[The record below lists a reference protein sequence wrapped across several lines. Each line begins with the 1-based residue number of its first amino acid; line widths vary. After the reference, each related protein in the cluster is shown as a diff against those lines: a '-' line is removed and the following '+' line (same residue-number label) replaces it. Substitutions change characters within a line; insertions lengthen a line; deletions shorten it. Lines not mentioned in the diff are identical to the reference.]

1 MYDPTNNLV
10 PNPIDR
16 WTIGSLAGGY
26 QKAEDGSLTLYL
38 QKDSPGKD
46 KEANWL
52 PAPAGDFWVVFRT
65 CGPGKERVDQTWK
78 LPPLEMTK
86 SLFRERHS
94 LFGTMRWATCPIT
107 MLSLLSMQVSLKD
120 GLMKKTR
127 YLLLFSALCSVLA
140 VSLLTGCNMKT
151 DLIGAAEQANIKA
164 GIAAPGI
171 AEIKAIAEEGFLYG
185 LPIVM
190 NYAVMN
196 EFCVDK
202 NSGQYKAPF
211 NTVFNEARVFTY
223 KDTAVVTPN
232 ADTPYS
238 MIWLDLRTEP
248 MVISVPAVP
257 KERYYS
263 LQLIDGNTYNY
274 GYIGSRATGS
284 EAGSYLIVGPGWEGD
299 KPAGIEKVFQS
310 STPFSLTVVRTQLFD
325 PDDMPNVIEVQAG
338 YRLQP
343 LSAFLNQP
351 APPAAAKIDFV
362 PATTKGIR
370 ENFFAYLDAELEFV
384 PVTPE
389 NKEIRDR
396 LASVGIGPGKTI
408 DLKDL
413 SPEHG
418 AELKA
423 VALLS
428 MKEGGDQVKTYL
440 DSGME
445 NINGWRMGA
454 LFGDSSFY
462 AGDWLKRSAAAV
474 GGIYGND
481 AEEAVYPMARTDAK
495 GEALDGSK
503 HNYTLTFPAG
513 QLPPV
518 NAFWSVTMYDGK
530 TQLLIENPINRN
542 LVNSP
547 MLPDMKK
554 NADGSLT
561 IYIQKDSPGKDK
573 ESNWLPAPNGPI
585 YLVMRLYWPKT
596 EAPSILPPGEGT
608 WAPPGIVK
616 VN

>member
-1 MYDPTNNLV
+1 LAPSGKNKESEGNGLNHDVRRDISSVHAPDARPSESQHRRLIRKKRKMSALTNRL
-10 PNPIDR
+10 
-16 WTIGSLAGGY
+16 
-26 QKAEDGSLTLYL
+26 SLTALC
-38 QKDSPGKD
+38 
-46 KEANWL
+46 
-52 PAPAGDFWVVFRT
+52 V
-65 CGPGKERVDQTWK
+65 
-78 LPPLEMTK
+78 
-86 SLFRERHS
+86 
-94 LFGTMRWATCPIT
+94 ATFITLLVGCSGNDGPIT
-107 MLSLLSMQVSLKD
+107 
-120 GLMKKTR
+120 
-127 YLLLFSALCSVLA
+127 SADKSA
-140 VSLLTGCNMKT
+140 
-151 DLIGAAEQANIKA
+151 DKA
-164 GIAAPGI
+164 GISAPGI
-171 AEIKAIAEEGFLYG
+171 VETKKIAEDGFLYG

-202 NSGQYKAPF
+202 NSSQYKAPF
-211 NTVFNEARVFTY
+211 NTVFNESRVFTY

-238 MIWLDLRTEP
+238 MMWLDLRTEP

-284 EAGSYLIVGPGWEGD
+284 KAGSYLIVGPGWKGD

-310 STPFSLTVVRTQLFD
+310 STPFSLTVIRTQLFS
-325 PDDMPNVIEVQAG
+325 PDDMPNVIKVQAG
-338 YRLQP
+338 YKLQP
-343 LSAFLNQP
+343 LSAFLKQP

-370 ENFFAYLDAELEFV
+370 ENFFAYLDAALEFV

-413 SPEHG
+413 SPLHRE
-418 AELKA
+418 ALKA

-428 MKEGGDQVKTYL
+428 MKEGGDKVKTYL
-440 DSGME
+440 DSGMD
-445 NINGWRMGA
+445 NINGWRLGA

-462 AGDWLKRSAAAV
+462 AGDWLKRSAAAI

-481 AEEAVYPMARTDAK
+481 AEEAVYPMARTDVK
-495 GEALDGSK
+495 GETLDGSK

-513 QLPPV
+513 ELPPV

-530 TQLLIENPINRN
+530 TQLLIENPINRS
-542 LVNSP
+542 LINSP

-554 NADGSLT
+554 NTDGSLT
-561 IYIQKDSPGKDK
+561 IYIQKDSPGKNK

-596 EAPSILPPGEGT
+596 DAPSILPVGKGS
-608 WAPPGIVK
+608 WSPPGVQK
-616 VN
+616 AD